1 MHSSGLSSI
10 DQRMKTISLYRRNCS
25 KGSALAYTSAS
36 AMRGMKPRNYSIWHF
51 GLILPTQKATC
62 QCIVNK
68 ASASVQFEFLI
79 YPLPIGLNGFLA

>member
-1 MHSSGLSSI
+1 
-10 DQRMKTISLYRRNCS
+10 MKTISLCRRNCS

-36 AMRGMKPRNYSIWHF
+36 AMRDMKPRNYSTWHF
-51 GLILPTQKATC
+51 GLILPTQKAMC

-79 YPLPIGLNGFLA
+79 YPLPIRLNGFLA